1 MSDEKANVSY
11 LLAKLEEIHEDV
23 KELRAHVDDL
33 RQDYAGRKMAT
44 KVILVAVSMLGAT
57 VAWLVDHSVMVAS
70 QLGSITVKK
79 ESVQDEN
86 KQ

>member
-23 KELRAHVDDL
+23 KELRVHVDNL

-44 KVILVAVSMLGAT
+44 KVILVAVSMLGTT
-57 VAWLVDHSVMVAS
+57 VAWLVDHSVTVAS
-70 QLGSITVKK
+70 QLGSITMKK
-79 ESVQDEN
+79 GSVQDEN

>member
-1 MSDEKANVSY
+1 MAEDRTNVNY

-23 KELRAHVDDL
+23 KELRAHVDHL
-33 RQDYAGRKMAT
+33 REDYAGRKMAT
-44 KVILVAVSMLGAT
+44 KVVLVAVSMLGAT

-79 ESVQDEN
+79 GSVQDEN